1 MKRTQQAFTLIEL
14 MIVVAIVGILAAIAV
29 PAYQTYAIRAKI
41 SEALAAAG
49 ACTTSIADYLANNAT
64 LPHTVDAAGC
74 AGLAPTQYIESLDVL
89 DGVITVTMVTS
100 AKLGGASGGT
110 LTMSPTLSAGNTISA
125 WTCAPGT
132 IPANLLPGPCRG

>member
-49 ACTTSIADYLANNAT
+49 ACTTSIADYLANTNG
-64 LPHTVDAAGC
+64 LPHDLTAAGC
-74 AGLAPTQYIESLDVL
+74 AGLAPTQYIQSIDVN
-89 DGVITVTMVTS
+89 DGVITVTMVAS
-100 AKLGGASGGT
+100 AELGGAAGT
-110 LTMSPTLSAGNTISA
+110 SLKMSPSLNASNTITA
-125 WTCAPGT
+125 WTCAPDT
-132 IPANLLPGPCRG
+132 MPSKYLPGPCRG